1 MVHYLGFHLS
11 RNQPL
16 SATAIP
22 TFIICA
28 YTLDYY
34 LRNKPTRTA
43 LLIQVAVLI
52 SIPVLMGISAF
63 MSGADYYQRLNTTYI
78 LVCSLIIAGL
88 IVFVATRKT
97 VFIVIPVIATV
108 FVYGFSI
115 MMTRPLKTIYTSSAL
130 TKAIQQHTS
139 GGYRYAKI
147 GLPLSRVIPSNQETL
162 LNLRSIHSYDSL
174 SSKNYQNMVLKISEK
189 GAQTYGRFFNCIT
202 STSKLSEPSFSYTG
216 VNLLLSLT
224 KSGLNLQ
231 KTAHTPILYA
241 LTSNYKNIENNQIVF
256 EGDLDKHNE
265 LQVQQTVSFDD
276 LKKFKLT
283 PSNSQTI
290 LFVSQQYHPQWKAV
304 SNEKPLKTVLL
315 NDFYQGVVIPPG
327 TEEVQLQFKS
337 YALWS
342 WLPQLFFVA
351 LAIVPLALYLKRK
364 ILRRKCQR

>member
-1 MVHYLGFHLS
+1 M
-11 RNQPL
+11 
-16 SATAIP
+16 I
-22 TFIICA
+22 
-28 YTLDYY
+28 
-34 LRNKPTRTA
+34 
-43 LLIQVAVLI
+43 
-52 SIPVLMGISAF
+52 
-63 MSGADYYQRLNTTYI
+63 
-78 LVCSLIIAGL
+78 
-88 IVFVATRKT
+88 
-97 VFIVIPVIATV
+97 
-108 FVYGFSI
+108 
-115 MMTRPLKTIYTSSAL
+115 
-130 TKAIQQHTS
+130 
-139 GGYRYAKI
+139 
-147 GLPLSRVIPSNQETL
+147 
-162 LNLRSIHSYDSL
+162 
-174 SSKNYQNMVLKISEK
+174 LKISEK

-256 EGDLDKHNE
+256 EGDLNKHNE

-327 TEEVQLQFKS
+327 TEEVQLQFKP

-351 LAIVPLALYLKRK
+351 LAIVPLVLYLKRK